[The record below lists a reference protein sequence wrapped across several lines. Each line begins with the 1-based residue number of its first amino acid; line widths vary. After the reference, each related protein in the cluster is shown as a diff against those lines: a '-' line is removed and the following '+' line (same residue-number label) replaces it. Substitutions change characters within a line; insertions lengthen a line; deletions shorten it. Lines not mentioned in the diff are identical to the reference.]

1 MPRNTSIS
9 ELFSNVLNNKSTIE
23 IIANNNENTQIT
35 GISSDSRTAVAGEI
49 FFCLEVNREKAIK
62 YLNQAL
68 ENNIQIIV
76 ATREVAEYFIAITSE
91 ERLKEIV
98 IVKAQNVENLLLST
112 LKYYY
117 QPLPKNIYAV
127 TGTNGKSSI
136 VDLIRQMLNLID
148 IQSASIG
155 TIGVIVNQNKI
166 EDSPLT
172 TPDITS
178 IYRTLF
184 NLKSQNIN
192 DVAIEVSSIGLTQN
206 RIAGLNLSTAIFSNF
221 TQDHLDY
228 HKTMA
233 EYFAAKMQ
241 LFNRYS
247 NENTIAILNRDIEQ
261 YQEIATI
268 CNKNQLSINSY
279 GKNICQNE
287 LETNNISIKILA
299 IKQYQS
305 YQEADII
312 IKIAKEG
319 VLNSKIRT
327 KIIGEFQIYNILAS
341 LIAIINQQKLD
352 LSTIN
357 KLINQFIKLN
367 NINGRMELIGKYNNA
382 SIYIDYAHTPDAL
395 LNSLKSAKEIIG
407 NQPKDNIKTPNTGK
421 IIVLFGCGG
430 NRDKEKRPIMGEIA
444 SKYADLV
451 IITEDNP
458 RNEDPKAIRT
468 EIISGC
474 NLDKTIEIANRKEAI
489 AKAIKMLENND
500 LLIIAGKGHEQYQI
514 IGDIKYYFDEKEIIK
529 KEISMLSGN

>member
-1 MPRNTSIS
+1 MPRNTAIS
-9 ELFSNVLNNKSTIE
+9 ELFSNILNDKSAIE
-23 IIANNNENTQIT
+23 IIANNDKNTQII

-49 FFCLEVNREKAIK
+49 FFCLEANREKAIK

-68 ENNIQIIV
+68 ENNIEIIV
-76 ATREVAEYFIAITSE
+76 ATREVAEYFITITSDKK
-91 ERLKEIV
+91 LKEIV
-98 IVKAQNVENLLLST
+98 IVKAQDIENLLLGT

-136 VDLIRQMLNLID
+136 VDLIRQILNLIN

-155 TIGVIVNQNKI
+155 TIGVIANQDKI

-184 NLKSQNIN
+184 NLKSKNID
-192 DVAIEVSSIGLTQN
+192 DVAIEVSSIGIVQG
-206 RIAGLNLSTAIFSNF
+206 RIAGLNLSTAIFTNF

-241 LFNRYS
+241 LFNKYS
-247 NENTIAILNRDIEQ
+247 NKNTIAILNRDIEQ

-279 GKNICQNE
+279 GNNICQHE

-299 IKQYQS
+299 IKQCPD
-305 YQEADII
+305 YQEADITI
-312 IKIAKEG
+312 NIAKEG
-319 VLNSKIRT
+319 AINNKIRT
-327 KIIGEFQIYNILAS
+327 KIMGEFQIYNIVAA
-341 LIAIINQQKLD
+341 LIATLHNHPKKEAEIIDLIAKLSE
-352 LSTIN
+352 L
-357 KLINQFIKLN
+357 K
-367 NINGRMELIGKYNNA
+367 NIQGRMELVANYNSA
-382 SIYIDYAHTPDAL
+382 SIYIDYAHSPDAL
-395 LNSLKSAKEIIG
+395 LNSIDSARKMQ
-407 NQPKDNIKTPNTGK
+407 NSQKTTGR

-430 NRDKEKRPIMGEIA
+430 NRDKEKRPLMGKIA

-451 IITEDNP
+451 IITDDNP

-474 NLDKTIEIANRKEAI
+474 NLNKTIEIANRKEAI

-514 IGDIKYYFDEKEIIK
+514 IGTEKTYFNEEEIVKESIKILIK
-529 KEISMLSGN
+529 